1 MDINKAATEPE
12 IGPEI
17 ETTKQLAAL
26 RQITAAIEHL
36 RKREFEC
43 AITLAAAAEG
53 LLPLTDEPHMFSEL
67 KEDIPPEEFKYLD
80 FNMIV
85 NWLKHYKPQDPDPFS
100 FLESEA
106 ANLILRAITKFIAVY
121 YQSTKRMEAFLQ
133 WYSAHYN
140 FPVDLSVNSATKGS
154 ETYGLL
160 LVDRI

>member
-1 MDINKAATEPE
+1 MDTNKAATEPE

-36 RKREFEC
+36 RKREYEC

-53 LLPLTDEPHMFSEL
+53 LLPPTDEPHLFSDL
-67 KEDIPPEEFKYLD
+67 KEYISPEEFKHLD
-80 FNMIV
+80 FNI
-85 NWLKHYKPQDPDPFS
+85 NRLKHYKPQDPDPFS

-121 YQSTKRMEAFLQ
+121 HQSTKRMEQFLE
-133 WYSAHYN
+133 WYSAHHN
-140 FPVDLSVNSATKGS
+140 LPVDLSVNSATNES
-154 ETYGLL
+154 
-160 LVDRI
+160 